1 MSKINQEN
9 YTKHIL
15 VCDDIEQMV
24 QMMKLVLESE
34 GYEVSTAN
42 RGLEAID
49 KIQIKTPHLLI
60 TNLMMPD
67 MSGWE
72 LINYVR
78 QNLNLNTLPI
88 LIVSAN
94 NEEDFLN
101 NEVAGFLFK
110 PVQLDV
116 FVKKVKSILEV
127 S

>member
-1 MSKINQEN
+1 MNQEN
-9 YTKHIL
+9 CTKHIL

-24 QMMKLVLESE
+24 QVMKLVLESE

-42 RGLEAID
+42 RGSEAID
-49 KIQIKTPHLLI
+49 KIKIKKPHLLI

-67 MSGWE
+67 MSGWDV
-72 LINYVR
+72 INYVR
-78 QNLNLNTLPI
+78 QNLKINTLPI

-94 NEEDFLN
+94 NEEDFRN
-101 NEVAGFLFK
+101 NEVAGFLYK